1 MAGLDFHGLQ
11 LLCVSDKRSTAFKK
25 KKKTFF
31 LFLICNSLLENSSL
45 ISMYLKVN

>member
-25 KKKTFF
+25 KTTLFF
-31 LFLICNSLLENSSL
+31 IFNMQFLVRE
-45 ISMYLKVN
+45 